1 MSLTNVTQ
9 LIEKVNQRAAPN
21 EFWKKGEITIEDN
34 KDSIVFNNC
43 LTETNT
49 PSNSNQD
56 RAVSE
61 ENSFNNNI
69 DHVKKVDKADLNNF
83 TLKPGDDSEDTDE
96 TDYFDSEDE
105 YWESVRKKRF
115 KDVFCLK
122 CRRHHPKHRRHGDE
136 DFQKCKSNQTR
147 LFFRFIG

>member
-49 PSNSNQD
+49 RSNSNQD

-83 TLKPGDDSEDTDE
+83 TLEPGDDSEDTDE

-122 CRRHHPKHRRHGDE
+122 CRRHHPKYRRHGDE

>member
-43 LTETNT
+43 LTGTTVKFPDNEEESKSEFKSREY
-49 PSNSNQD
+49 SNGI
-56 RAVSE
+56 E
-61 ENSFNNNI
+61 ENQNLSKDLESDLDDLLKENIFN
-69 DHVKKVDKADLNNF
+69 
-83 TLKPGDDSEDTDE
+83 DDVDE

-105 YWESVRKKRF
+105 YWDSLKNKNIEDNPSP
-115 KDVFCLK
+115 CLHCLTYHLPRGINEYK
-122 CRRHHPKHRRHGDE
+122 E
-136 DFQKCKSNQTR
+136 CKSISKVN
-147 LFFRFIG
+147 I

>member
-49 PSNSNQD
+49 SSNSNQD

-83 TLKPGDDSEDTDE
+83 TLEPGDDSEDTDE

-105 YWESVRKKRF
+105 YWESVKKKRF

>member
-34 KDSIVFNNC
+34 NC

-49 PSNSNQD
+49 PSNSNQN

-61 ENSFNNNI
+61 ENSFNSHI
-69 DHVKKVDKADLNNF
+69 DHVKKVDKANLNNF
-83 TLKPGDDSEDTDE
+83 TLEPGDDSEDTDE

-115 KDVFCLK
+115 EDAFCPK
-122 CRRHHPKHRRHGDE
+122 CLRYHPTHSRHGDE
-136 DFQKCKSNQTR
+136 DF
-147 LFFRFIG
+147 